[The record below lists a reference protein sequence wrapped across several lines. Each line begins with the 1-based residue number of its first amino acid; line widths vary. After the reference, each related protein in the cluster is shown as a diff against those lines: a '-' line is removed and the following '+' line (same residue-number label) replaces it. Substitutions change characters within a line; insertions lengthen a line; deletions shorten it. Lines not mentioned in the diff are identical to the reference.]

1 MEGGEAT
8 QECPGTHSR
17 KSAEEERQGANKK
30 APKENDG
37 GRNDDP
43 PRTGQDGR
51 PRVSSLRVGRE
62 EAAGKR
68 LMWVRP
74 AHLREGPG

>member
-8 QECPGTHSR
+8 QECPGTHWWKR
-17 KSAEEERQGANKK
+17 AEEERQGANKK

-43 PRTGQDGR
+43 PEPDRTGAHGSAAYVSEEKRPQGR
-51 PRVSSLRVGRE
+51 G
-62 EAAGKR
+62 
-68 LMWVRP
+68 
-74 AHLREGPG
+74 